1 MLVSML
7 PHVVAFVLLQIFCC
21 KCLAEIFGVIDDVS
35 VNAGLDRELS
45 PEAIRS
51 QGEAHEGC

>member
-21 KCLAEIFGVIDDVS
+21 RYLAEIGVIDDVF

-51 QGEAHEGC
+51 QGEAHGGC